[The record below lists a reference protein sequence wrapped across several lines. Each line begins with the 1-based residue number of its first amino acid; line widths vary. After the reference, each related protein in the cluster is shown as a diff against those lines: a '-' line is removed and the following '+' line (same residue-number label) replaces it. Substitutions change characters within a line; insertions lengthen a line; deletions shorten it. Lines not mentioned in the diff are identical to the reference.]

1 MRFCPQKCCP
11 VSGDRGHS
19 LNNCPQRKSGPNQK
33 ILQINSR
40 TLGSELSVILPVK
53 LANSSIEMVL
63 DSGAGPS
70 VIDLGTVRY
79 LGLER
84 HINRR
89 TGTVY
94 GVGQNPVQLIGNIAL
109 DLDLGDDQLVRH
121 SFRVLADIN
130 KTRIL
135 GRDLLSKLGPTEFD
149 WDTHRVRLGSVW
161 KDTRATLQGGDV
173 LSRSALA
180 ALETEANKQYIPNG
194 PLTKEGQPKVLINPE
209 LPEEVKRE
217 LNFLVNEFSDVFAH
231 NPKSPS
237 VTPLTTHAIH
247 TGDNL
252 PIKH

>member
-1 MRFCPQKCCP
+1 M
-11 VSGDRGHS
+11 
-19 LNNCPQRKSGPNQK
+19 L
-33 ILQINSR
+33 
-40 TLGSELSVILPVK
+40 
-53 LANSSIEMVL
+53 
-63 DSGAGPS
+63 
-70 VIDLGTVRY
+70 
-79 LGLER
+79 
-84 HINRR
+84 
-89 TGTVY
+89 
-94 GVGQNPVQLIGNIAL
+94 LIGNIAL